1 MFLTILKYTRPIED
15 VISHLD
21 DHIKFLEKYYAQNK
35 FICSGRQEPRT
46 GGIILCN
53 AKDKAEV
60 NLIMKEDPFYI
71 NNIAKYEIIE
81 FMPSKYAD
89 GFKEF
94 ALMEV
99 KND

>member
-1 MFLTILKYTRPIED
+1 MFIVILKYEKPIET
-15 VISHLD
+15 VMEYLD
-21 DHIKFLEKYYAQNK
+21 EHIVFLDRYYADNK

-60 NLIMKEDPFYI
+60 NSIIKEDPFYI
-71 NNIAKYEIIE
+71 NEVAKYEVIE
-81 FMPSKYAD
+81 FIPAKYAD

-94 ALMEV
+94 II
-99 KND
+99 